1 MTVNDRGVKNEQM
14 ERLRKTWLYGKIYL
28 QFITVLRIRGYCT
41 NVEDLNTLP
50 VIFFKKKDWPYT
62 HSLKKVC

>member
-41 NVEDLNTLP
+41 NVEGLNTLP
-50 VIFFKKKDWPYT
+50 LFFEEEKRFALCT
-62 HSLKKVC
+62 